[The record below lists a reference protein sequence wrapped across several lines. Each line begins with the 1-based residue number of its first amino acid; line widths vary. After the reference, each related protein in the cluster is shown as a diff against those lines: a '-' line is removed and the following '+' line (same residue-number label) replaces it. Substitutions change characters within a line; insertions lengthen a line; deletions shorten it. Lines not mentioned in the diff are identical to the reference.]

1 MDCKR
6 GSYKGKEEKVDYLEY
21 DLEDLFEIMGSL
33 SETLYLLFTHIRDY
47 KKGVEV
53 DSSREDYIAHGRRL
67 FDGHASKIK
76 SDICRIYSE
85 DNEKFTGDER
95 SAYEAIMEVISRTDI
110 PEHVGKITGAI
121 IIKMGLDDFCK

>member
-6 GSYKGKEEKVDYLEY
+6 DNFSGDDGKIDFLEY

-53 DSSREDYIAHGRRL
+53 DSSREDYISHGRKL
-67 FDGHASKIK
+67 FEGHSSEIK
-76 SDICRIYSE
+76 SDICRIYSG

-110 PEHVGKITGAI
+110 PEHIGGITGAI